1 MKKVEDIFNRIIC
14 IYVFCERIFLEENNL
29 EGIYFSSNDREDK
42 RRVMIKWLNEKGY
55 TNHLTNEE
63 REIINTPVSSLDYT
77 IRKKYNRYEAIE
89 PLLWCLGLISRTSS
103 YDKYVTSDFS
113 RVLQIGAAHNIE
125 NLIKISSLRSEQEI
139 INKRE
144 VSMLW
149 NWRSKLRDL
158 NDDIDKVIINIFGKE
173 YKKHLKMKMSNS
185 IPKDFIAFNEPYHK
199 LSKDRVAQLED
210 IVEWRHH
217 AYEWVLSDEDWDNV
231 PISM

>member
-1 MKKVEDIFNRIIC
+1 MF
-14 IYVFCERIFLEENNL
+14 
-29 EGIYFSSNDREDK
+29 
-42 RRVMIKWLNEKGY
+42 
-55 TNHLTNEE
+55 
-63 REIINTPVSSLDYT
+63 
-77 IRKKYNRYEAIE
+77 
-89 PLLWCLGLISRTSS
+89 
-103 YDKYVTSDFS
+103 
-113 RVLQIGAAHNIE
+113 
-125 NLIKISSLRSEQEI
+125 
-139 INKRE
+139 
-144 VSMLW
+144 W